1 MFDRVLNSSL
11 TNIQSSFI
19 HFKYQKNLELKYG
32 KGRRERK
39 NFSNSILTQ
48 LTLRFMELW
57 VCSVYY
63 ENRLGSFVS
72 RLNIVFFFQNFGS
85 KIRFWILLRIQIW
98 NFISE
103 FLVESRS
110 SFRTSQSNKNPETK
124 PGSRVQIVSRKCS
137 FELEFE

>member
-19 HFKYQKNLELKYG
+19 HFKYQKNLELKYC
-32 KGRRERK
+32 KGIRERK

-72 RLNIVFFFQNFGS
+72 RLNFFFQNRNFGFENLFPS
-85 KIRFWILLRIQIW
+85 SSSDSNLKFYSRILSRIPIV
-98 NFISE
+98 FSY
-103 FLVESRS
+103 FPVE
-110 SFRTSQSNKNPETK
+110 
-124 PGSRVQIVSRKCS
+124 
-137 FELEFE
+137 

>member
-19 HFKYQKNLELKYG
+19 HFKYQKNLELKYC
-32 KGRRERK
+32 KGIRERK

-72 RLNIVFFFQNFGS
+72 RLNIVFFFQNRNFGFENS
-85 KIRFWILLRIQIW
+85 FLKSSSDSNLKFYFRILSRIPIV
-98 NFISE
+98 FSY
-103 FLVESRS
+103 FPVE
-110 SFRTSQSNKNPETK
+110 
-124 PGSRVQIVSRKCS
+124 
-137 FELEFE
+137 